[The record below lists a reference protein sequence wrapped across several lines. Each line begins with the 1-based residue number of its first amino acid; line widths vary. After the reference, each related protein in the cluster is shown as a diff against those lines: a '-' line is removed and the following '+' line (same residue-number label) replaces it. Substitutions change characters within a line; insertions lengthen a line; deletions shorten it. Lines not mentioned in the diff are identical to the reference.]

1 MMNVNHKL
9 VENLNRAWSKRATVC
24 AMDKFQVEGQFAPD
38 RPDYPTRMVPFF
50 EHPKFQRLDD
60 SLKSAVLTWGW
71 IGYNKRTIAAE
82 DHVVNPA
89 LNYICNNLLGTGD
102 WHFHEAMR
110 QTLVD
115 EHYHTLMH
123 MVAMERTKANRE
135 IQLQMDLPMSVTY
148 RRLEALRGTLV
159 EPWERALASVA
170 FATVAEISVNAFLD
184 ILADDETIQPMNRS
198 VAQMHSR
205 DEYAHSKV
213 LGEVGKVIYEG
224 MSKTQ
229 RAFFVKVLPEAL
241 RAFVAQDFSMWEA
254 ILNQLEI
261 PSAAEIIA
269 DAQYTSAGAVIM
281 RDYSGLHRFAEQA
294 GMLQDMEFDF
304 SGTLKST
311 VSETH

>member
-1 MMNVNHKL
+1 MMNANHKL
-9 VENLNRAWSKRATVC
+9 VENLNRAWPKRATVC
-24 AMDKFQVEGQFAPD
+24 AMDKFQVEGEFSPEL
-38 RPDYPTRMVPFF
+38 PDYPTRMVPFF
-50 EHPKFQRLDD
+50 EHSKFQRLEE
-60 SLKSAVLTWGW
+60 SVKSAVLTWGW

-89 LNYICNNLLGTGD
+89 LNYICNNLLGAGD

-123 MVAMERTKANRE
+123 MRAMQRTRADRD
-135 IQLQMDLPMSVTY
+135 IRRQLDLPMSVTY

-159 EPWERALASVA
+159 EPWERDLASVA

-184 ILADDETIQPMNRS
+184 ILADDETIQPMNRR
-198 VAQMHSR
+198 VAQMHNR

-213 LGEVGKVIYEG
+213 LGEVGNVIYQG
-224 MSKTQ
+224 MSKMQ

-254 ILNQLEI
+254 ILTQLNI
-261 PSAAEIIA
+261 ACAAELIA
-269 DAQYTSAGAVIM
+269 DARGAAAGAVIM

-294 GMLQDMEFDF
+294 GMLQDMDFDF
-304 SGTLKST
+304 TGTLKS
-311 VSETH
+311 VAAPTH